1 MIVIME
7 LKIYKLHSTV
17 PDVKYA
23 TQNSA
28 CFDVS
33 AYFHYQYSFKTFS
46 KDNKE
51 IVVLGSQDSDGKH
64 YIDIPPEWRM
74 LVPTG
79 LILDIPEQHCVKI
92 YPRSGLSSKK
102 GLNLINC
109 VGIIDSDYV
118 EQLFMPLYNNSQ
130 ERVRIYSGDRIAQGE
145 LCPIIKAN
153 FDYIATRPEK
163 KTNRNGGFGSTGIE
177 WTQLNNS

>member
-1 MIVIME
+1 MQ
-7 LKIYKLHSTV
+7 LKIYKLHKDV
-17 PDVKYA
+17 PNIKYA
-23 TQNSA
+23 TSSSA

-51 IVVLGSQDSDGKH
+51 IVVLGSQDENGKH
-64 YIDIPPEWRM
+64 YIDIPPEWRL

-79 LILDIPEQHCVKI
+79 LIFDIPEQHCVKI
-92 YPRSGLSSKK
+92 YPRSGLSTKK

-118 EQLFMPLYNNSQ
+118 EQLFIPLYNNSQ

-145 LCPIIKAN
+145 LVHQPQATIH
-153 FDYIATRPEK
+153 YITERPEK
-163 KTNRNGGFGSTGIE
+163 KSDRNGGFGSTGV
-177 WTQLNNS
+177 

>member
-1 MIVIME
+1 MKLNVY
-7 LKIYKLHSTV
+7 KIDSDV

-23 TQNSA
+23 TTNSA
-28 CFDVS
+28 CFDIS
-33 AYFHYQYSFKTFS
+33 AYFHYQNSFKTYS

-51 IVVLGSQDSDGKH
+51 IEILGIQDDNGNA
-64 YIDIPPEWRM
+64 YVELPPEWRM

-92 YPRSGLSSKK
+92 YPRSGISTKK

-118 EQLFMPLYNNSQ
+118 QQLMIPVYNNSQ
-130 ERVRIYSGDRIAQGE
+130 ERLRIYTGDRIAQGE
-145 LCPIIKAN
+145 MVYQPQVKIS
-153 FDYIATRPEK
+153 YINARPEQ
-163 KTNRNGGFGSTGIE
+163 KTDRNGGFGSTGV
-177 WTQLNNS
+177 